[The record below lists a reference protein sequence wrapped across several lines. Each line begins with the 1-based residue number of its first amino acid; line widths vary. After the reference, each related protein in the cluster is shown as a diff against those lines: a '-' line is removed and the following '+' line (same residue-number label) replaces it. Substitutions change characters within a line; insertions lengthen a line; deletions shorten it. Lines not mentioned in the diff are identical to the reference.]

1 MISKGENCMHH
12 HHHHQREQNQQSL
25 IIAILITT
33 SIMILEFF
41 GGLITKSLALL
52 SDSGHM
58 LSDLGSLVVSLIAI
72 YLASKPPTAQ
82 KTYGYHRF
90 EILAALFNGVTLITI
105 ACFILWQA
113 IQRLLSP
120 EPVSSSTM
128 IIIAII
134 GLIANLF
141 SAWTLLK
148 KGDVKGNMNLR
159 SAYLHILADA
169 LGSIG
174 AIIAGILMLLF
185 SWYVADPIISM
196 IVALLILKSAWKVT
210 LQSIHILMEGTPS
223 NIDRSQVEKILQQI
237 PGVINVHDLHI
248 WTITSH
254 MHSLSCHLLI
264 ENTEKSQQILQQ
276 AIQLIEQH
284 FHIEHTTIQIETS
297 DLKHPECRISH
308 QS

>member
-1 MISKGENCMHH
+1 MHH

-33 SIMILEFF
+33 SIMVLEFF

-58 LSDLGSLVVSLIAI
+58 LSDLSSLVVSLIAI
-72 YLASKPPTAQ
+72 YLATKPPTAH

-90 EILAALFNGVTLITI
+90 EILAALFNGVTLLTV
-105 ACFILWQA
+105 ACLILWHA

-120 EPVSSSTM
+120 EPVSSLTM

-134 GLIANLF
+134 GLVANLL

-148 KGDVKGNMNLR
+148 KGDVKGNLNLR

-196 IVALLILKSAWKVT
+196 IVAFLILKSAWKVT

-223 NIDRSQVEKILQQI
+223 NVDHRQVKKILQQI

-264 ENTEKSQQILQQ
+264 ENIEKSQQILQQ
-276 AIQLIEQH
+276 AIRLIEKH
-284 FHIEHTTIQIETS
+284 FHISHSTIQIETS
-297 DLKHPECRISH
+297 DLKHSECLISH